1 MEMISDSAR
10 FKGSQDP
17 VDCEGKVESDED
29 SSLLSTSKPIDTAIN
44 NKQALP
50 LVSTFTSVISCVFY
64 TLCSVSM
71 VLLNKAISAD
81 MTIEMRH
88 RLPDFAIVLY
98 QCLIAVILVEFARL
112 VGWVEYPLFNF
123 RTAKSW
129 LPLNLLFVG
138 MLCSGFISLV
148 YVSVPM
154 VTIFKNLSNLIT
166 VFGDW
171 YLFGEK

>member
-1 MEMISDSAR
+1 MEISLSSDR
-10 FKGSQDP
+10 FKGSQDQA
-17 VDCEGKVESDED
+17 DCEGNLDSDED
-29 SSLLSTSKPIDTAIN
+29 SSLLSVPTEPSVN

-50 LVSTFTSVISCVFY
+50 SVSTFTSVLSCVFY

-81 MTIEMRH
+81 MSIEMRH

-98 QCLIAVILVEFARL
+98 QCLIAVVLVEFARL

-154 VTIFKNLSNLIT
+154 VTIFKNLSNLVT

>member
-1 MEMISDSAR
+1 MEAGGGNKAEPDLEHVEDAGDAEFLLPKASEPSNKAAIS
-10 FKGSQDP
+10 P
-17 VDCEGKVESDED
+17 VISV
-29 SSLLSTSKPIDTAIN
+29 
-44 NKQALP
+44 
-50 LVSTFTSVISCVFY
+50 FTSIMSCIFY
-64 TLCSVSM
+64 TICSVSM
-71 VLLNKAISAD
+71 VLVNKAISAN
-81 MTIEMRH
+81 MTVEMRH
-88 RLPDFAIVLY
+88 KLPDFAIVLY
-98 QCLIAVILVEFARL
+98 QCLIAVVLVEFARL
-112 VGWVEYPLFNF
+112 FNIVEYPLFNL

-129 LPLNLLFVG
+129 LPVNILFVG